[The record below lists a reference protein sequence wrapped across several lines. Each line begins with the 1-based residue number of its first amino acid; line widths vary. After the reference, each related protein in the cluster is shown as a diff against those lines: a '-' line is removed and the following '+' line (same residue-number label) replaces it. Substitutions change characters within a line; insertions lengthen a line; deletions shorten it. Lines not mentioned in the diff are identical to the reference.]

1 MSTISSYYINGI
13 EDIETFTK
21 YTDIEKWNK
30 YLKIYDEHIKL
41 MEQYDK
47 LYESTSDTVYLTK
60 MNEVIEENKILKE
73 KIAYLESL
81 IHKQNIKINKLEITV
96 AKQDTIINTQNARI
110 SELETTVGTQN
121 VRIFELETTVNK
133 LETHIMNLETE
144 KLYNKYIV
152 AIQDINY
159 LDQLE
164 NKIPI
169 LKKLRRRR
177 LGECHYIYDDDTL
190 IEMKNRR
197 SILLDKIQNIPIE
210 IEQIFDKTYPS
221 MLSDI
226 IQYVAPNPVIVNKQ
240 DKEEINRWWTS

>member
-1 MSTISSYYINGI
+1 
-13 EDIETFTK
+13 
-21 YTDIEKWNK
+21 
-30 YLKIYDEHIKL
+30 
-41 MEQYDK
+41 
-47 LYESTSDTVYLTK
+47 
-60 MNEVIEENKILKE
+60 
-73 KIAYLESL
+73 
-81 IHKQNIKINKLEITV
+81 
-96 AKQDTIINTQNARI
+96 
-110 SELETTVGTQN
+110 
-121 VRIFELETTVNK
+121 
-133 LETHIMNLETE
+133 MNLETE